1 MILSRRDG
9 MGSFGLCGYMVE
21 MIAMCWFSFS
31 VFYFF
36 DCSYAAKITWIFDR
50 YRQIILIVF
59 LLTIFRLLNGLTPA
73 CWCYLVAAVPIQ
85 RPVGLQEKERGPL
98 FIYRKCRR
106 RSWCI
111 CSLISLPIIWRKW
124 FHSSNDRRRWK
135 PRIPDHGRSIDCYII
150 ENAPQVCCLAT
161 RLRGLLSLVSKNFLK
176 SEYKSNAHFWI
187 LPLFFPNH
195 KGCFSQSLG
204 NPIYYT
210 SRKLAE

>member
-1 MILSRRDG
+1 MLRNMHLDQSDKSRYLWWQLIIIYGKGLRSKQLEKPILHRDG
-9 MGSFGLCGYMVE
+9 AETPLSSSPM
-21 MIAMCWFSFS
+21 
-31 VFYFF
+31 
-36 DCSYAAKITWIFDR
+36 T
-50 YRQIILIVF
+50 
-59 LLTIFRLLNGLTPA
+59 FRLLNGLTPA

-85 RPVGLQEKERGPL
+85 RPVGLQEKEREPL

-111 CSLISLPIIWRKW
+111 CSLISLPTIWRKW

-135 PRIPDHGRSIDCYII
+135 TRIPDHGRSIDRYII

-176 SEYKSNAHFWI
+176 GEYKCNAHFWI
-187 LPLFFPNH
+187 LQLFFFNH

-210 SRKLAE
+210 SRKLTE